1 MRITIVFP
9 AAASGEGEGSERE
22 EKEEEEEEEAGC
34 HGELG
39 EGRIQG

>member
-1 MRITIVFP
+1 MRITVVFP

-22 EKEEEEEEEAGC
+22 EKEEEEAGW

-39 EGRIQG
+39 DGRIQG